1 MPAPY
6 YVVSRPSL
14 TRNRF
19 AGSVERSEIE
29 PCRRP
34 HRRLACL
41 ILSSF
46 CDPNRLLAPRNFRVL
61 YAAQQFSTVV
71 AEAVIGDRFGAKTRR
86 YLDRLYLEIL
96 ATREGLSASLDM
108 VDTIERSG
116 L

>member
-1 MPAPY
+1 MTWQKL
-6 YVVSRPSL
+6 L
-14 TRNRF
+14 TCRKRKRRF
-19 AGSVERSEIE
+19 CITVKAEGQYTREIRSG
-29 PCRRP
+29 
-34 HRRLACL
+34 CL